1 MAVVIKRFDVFLINL
16 DPTVGSE
23 IKKTRPCLIISPDEM
38 NRYIRTVIV
47 APMTTAGKD
56 YPTRIRCEFQ
66 GKKGQIV
73 LDQIRTTDKS
83 RLLKKIGTVDPQVQS
98 EVISTLQSMFAY

>member
-1 MAVVIKRFDVFLINL
+1 MAMVANRFDVYLINL

-23 IKKTRPCLIISPDEM
+23 IQNTRPCLIISPDEM

-56 YPTRIRCEFQ
+56 YPTRISCEFQ
-66 GKKGQIV
+66 KKTGYIV
-73 LDQIRTTDKS
+73 LDQIRTIDKT
-83 RLLKKIGTVDPQVQS
+83 RLIKRLGTLDSETQLK
-98 EVISTLQSMFAY
+98 VISTLQRLFAF